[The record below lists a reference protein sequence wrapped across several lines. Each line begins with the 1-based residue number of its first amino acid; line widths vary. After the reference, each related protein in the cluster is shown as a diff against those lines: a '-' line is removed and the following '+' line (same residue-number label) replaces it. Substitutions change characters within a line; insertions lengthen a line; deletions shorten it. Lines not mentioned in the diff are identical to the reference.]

1 MTAAKQNPMEQVHQI
16 LDGEQLMQ
24 MQQKAVDVF
33 ISDEI
38 LEYISL
44 LTAKTRQNEAIIL
57 GISPRGALALSRM
70 ARARAYLCDRDYVI
84 PEDVQEIFTDVCGH
98 RLVLD
103 SKARINRVTA
113 DHVLRQ
119 ILQETEAPGV
129 E

>member
-1 MTAAKQNPMEQVHQI
+1 MF
-16 LDGEQLMQ
+16 L
-24 MQQKAVDVF
+24 F
-33 ISDEI
+33 